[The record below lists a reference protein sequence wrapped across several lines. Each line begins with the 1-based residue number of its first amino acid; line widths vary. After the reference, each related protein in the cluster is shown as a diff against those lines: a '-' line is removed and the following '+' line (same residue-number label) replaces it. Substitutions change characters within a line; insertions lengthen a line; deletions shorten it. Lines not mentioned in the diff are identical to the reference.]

1 MLALDAF
8 KLASY
13 CCAEVAFFFRLR
25 VVSKEWHHTFEFP
38 PEEVIL
44 RRVEQVYAGYF
55 VQFSLPTSHGIA

>member
-13 CCAEVAFFFRLR
+13 FCAEVAFFRLR

-38 PEEVIL
+38 L
-44 RRVEQVYAGYF
+44 EQVYAGYF
-55 VQFSLPTSHGIA
+55 VQFLLPTSHGIA